1 MMFRNRVEAGKRLA
15 EALKRFEVERPVVLG
30 IPRGGVPVAAEVAR
44 AIGGDLGVIVARK
57 LGAPGNPELAIG
69 ATTAEGAYYLDA
81 QTAAMVGASD
91 AYIAGERE
99 RQARE
104 AARREA
110 LFDSHRRPP
119 MKDRTVI
126 VVDDGVATGSTA
138 IASVRS
144 VKAAGASRVVLAVP
158 VGPPG
163 TIEAL
168 KREADDVVCLHVD
181 PQFWAV
187 GQFYDEFEAVEDGEV
202 IRILRSF
209 APVAA
214 TDPARSFVVRRGDV
228 GLSGWLRTPAGTGPF
243 PAVAF
248 VHGLGSS
255 KESPRNVVIAE
266 ALVDAGIAAILFDLS
281 GHGDSSYDPREG
293 TEPYLDDLEAVFNWA
308 RLQPEID
315 ASRLAVAGSSLGAV
329 VAMQAVIDG
338 RVHPAT
344 MVLRAPPA
352 DPAQFARLD
361 VPSLF
366 LVGSR
371 DPLLADVKAGAERS
385 SSAKVSVV
393 EGAGHL
399 FEEPGTLEEA
409 VTRTVQWFARMLLL
423 QEAASGTLTSHKLG
437 LTR

>member
-1 MMFRNRVEAGKRLA
+1 LNLRSGTVIEAGKLLA

-44 AIGGDLGVIVARK
+44 AIGGDLAVIVARK

-168 KREADDVVCLHVD
+168 KREADEVVCLHVD

-214 TDPARSFVVRRGDV
+214 TDPARSFAVRRDSV
-228 GLSGWLRTPAGTGPF
+228 RLSGWLRTPAGM
-243 PAVAF
+243 PA
-248 VHGLGSS
+248 
-255 KESPRNVVIAE
+255 R
-266 ALVDAGIAAILFDLS
+266 
-281 GHGDSSYDPREG
+281 
-293 TEPYLDDLEAVFNWA
+293 
-308 RLQPEID
+308 
-315 ASRLAVAGSSLGAV
+315 SRLC
-329 VAMQAVIDG
+329 
-338 RVHPAT
+338 PW
-344 MVLRAPPA
+344 
-352 DPAQFARLD
+352 
-361 VPSLF
+361 
-366 LVGSR
+366 
-371 DPLLADVKAGAERS
+371 K
-385 SSAKVSVV
+385 
-393 EGAGHL
+393 
-399 FEEPGTLEEA
+399 
-409 VTRTVQWFARMLLL
+409 
-423 QEAASGTLTSHKLG
+423 SGG
-437 LTR
+437 